1 MRLHLPSI
9 NGVITM
15 TFPIS
20 RRTLLKGLVAGGV
33 YQLTSSAASA
43 GLIHKNGDAAWVKGK
58 MTGAQ
63 AVVETLIAEGT
74 DCVFGI
80 PGAQENELWDAMK
93 SKGLGY
99 LLCTHEFSAA
109 GMADGVAR
117 VTGKPGVLCVV
128 PGPGVTNSLGGISE
142 ALLDSVPLV
151 AVVGDVAR
159 GDKYRPFQLH
169 EIPQIGLLKQVTK
182 ETIEVGSVADIPDAI
197 RRAFYVAKSGE
208 PGPAA
213 VVVPYNLLI
222 EAHHFDSGPVGDPP
236 VPFDDGSFNAALALL
251 SDRKLC
257 WGIYAG
263 QGCMDYPA
271 SLAQVAEIL
280 QAPVATSVAGKGV
293 IDESHPLAV
302 GWGYGPQGTRCAEDV
317 FKHVDGVLAIGVRY
331 SEVSTAFYSIPKHKH
346 VIQVD
351 INPNNLGAI
360 VKAEVCVNADA
371 GVFLHKL
378 IEQQDC
384 IRRPTNDHLIA
395 KIQKLKADEAKI
407 NSALYAKCGA
417 DPMAFVQVLRK
428 CLCQD
433 GLVFVDVTL
442 TEHFA
447 AEAFTVYQP
456 RTYFNP
462 TNNQAMGWSIPAA
475 LGAQRVQPGRQT
487 VTVTGDGCFLMSA
500 MEISTAAREGLP
512 VKFFVI
518 DDQAYHLMQAV
529 QKPAY
534 LRTTAT
540 ILARLD
546 YAALARGFGVN
557 YQQIDSTDE
566 LESGILGAL
575 HTPGP
580 VLVRVVTDY
589 GKRPV
594 RWIEAVKD
602 RFTKELT
609 TEQKVRFLARI
620 GSRAAHR
627 EKDND

>member
-1 MRLHLPSI
+1 MAL
-9 NGVITM
+9 
-15 TFPIS
+15 PIS
-20 RRTLLKGLVAGGV
+20 RRTLLKGLVASGV
-33 YQLTSSAASA
+33 YQFTSSAAPA
-43 GLIHKNGDAAWVKGK
+43 GLFHKHDAGSVKGK
-58 MTGAQ
+58 MTGAE
-63 AVVETLIAEGT
+63 AIVETLISEGT
-74 DCVFGI
+74 DCVYGI

-109 GMADGVAR
+109 GMADGAAR
-117 VTGKPGVLCVV
+117 VTGKPGVICVV
-128 PGPGVTNSLGGISE
+128 PGPGLTNSLGGIGE
-142 ALLDSVPLV
+142 ALLDSIPLV
-151 AVVGDVAR
+151 CIIGDVAR

-169 EIPQIGLLKQVTK
+169 ELPQVGLAKQVTK
-182 ETIEVGSVADIPDAI
+182 ETIEVGSVAEIPDAV

-222 EAHHFDSGPVGDPP
+222 EAHHFDCLPVGDPP
-236 VPFDDGSFNAALALL
+236 VPFDEAAFQAALALL
-251 SDRKLC
+251 SDRNLC

-263 QGCMDYPA
+263 LGCMNYPDA
-271 SLAQVAEIL
+271 LVQVAEIL
-280 QAPVATSVAGKGV
+280 QAPVATSISGKGV
-293 IDESHPLAV
+293 INECHPLSV
-302 GWGYGPQGTRCAEDV
+302 GWGYGPQGTRTAEDV

-331 SEVSTAFYSIPKHKH
+331 SEVSTAFYAIPKHKH
-346 VIQVD
+346 VIHVD
-351 INPNNLGAI
+351 INPNNLCQI
-360 VKAEVCVNADA
+360 VKADVCVNSDA

-384 IRRPTNDHLIA
+384 IRRPANDKLIA
-395 KIQKLKADEAKI
+395 KIEHLKAEEHKTNA
-407 NSALYAKCGA
+407 AVYAKCGA
-417 DPMAFVQVLRK
+417 DPMIFVQVLRR
-428 CLCQD
+428 CLGPD
-433 GLVFVDVTL
+433 ALVFVDVTL

-447 AEAFTVYQP
+447 AEAFTVYHP

-462 TNNQAMGWSIPAA
+462 ANNQAMGWSIPAS

-512 VKFFVI
+512 VKFFVL

-546 YAALARGFGVN
+546 YEALARGFGVG
-557 YQQIDSTDE
+557 YHQIDCTEE
-566 LESGILGAL
+566 LEPAIRGAL
-575 HTPGP
+575 CQPGP

-589 GKRPV
+589 GKRKV
-594 RWIEAVKD
+594 RWIEAVKG
-602 RFTKELT
+602 RYSKELT

-620 GSRAAHR
+620 GSRAAHL
-627 EKDND
+627 EKQND